1 MNTLHDLFIH
11 QLRDLYSAEKQLIQA
26 LPEMVQQ
33 ANNSKL
39 EEAFSSHLEETKEH
53 KKRLEEV
60 FDTLDVEPG
69 SETCEAMQGLIKE
82 AKNFLDQNLS
92 DEVKNAGMIAEAQR
106 IEHYE
111 IAGYGTVCTY
121 AEELGHDDILQK
133 LKTTLD
139 EEYGADD
146 TLKELAKS
154 RLNKK
159 AI

>member
-154 RLNKK
+154 RLNEK

>member
-82 AKNFLDQNLS
+82 AKNFLDQNLLN
-92 DEVKNAGMIAEAQR
+92 DETLVHR
-106 IEHYE
+106 SS
-111 IAGYGTVCTY
+111 
-121 AEELGHDDILQK
+121 LG
-133 LKTTLD
+133 
-139 EEYGADD
+139 
-146 TLKELAKS
+146 
-154 RLNKK
+154 
-159 AI
+159 